1 MVYVIIFVIIFATI
15 VVVHE
20 WGHFIAAKKC
30 GVAVNEFAIGMGPK
44 LWSTKKAETLYT
56 IRLLPIGGYCAM
68 EGENEQSN
76 NPMSLMS
83 KSPLQRMLIFV
94 AGAFMNVILTWVLML
109 VVLGYNGYNSNVI
122 ANVIPD
128 SPIALAGVQADD
140 TIIAIDGVPVTTQT
154 EIMEISS
161 NGNASYNMTIQD
173 PSGTIRNVIV
183 TPQIDANGN
192 RIFGFY
198 SKSARYGFFETIW
211 QSFLETG
218 WMLVEVLQGFWMLI
232 SGSLSVKE
240 MAGIVGVA
248 QLTTQ
253 VWDASIQESVMY
265 AIMNMARIAAILSA
279 NLAVLNLLPF
289 PALDGGRIFFTL
301 IEIVRGKPLNQEKEA
316 MFHFAGFIL
325 LMILMVVVL
334 YNDIIRLIA

>member
-44 LWSTKKAETLYT
+44 LWSTKKEETLYT